1 MSLLTGNTEK
11 NDLENVMS
19 SYYGNETV
27 TAIVQL
33 KVDTKEADTIA
44 MTVAKHEAIFD
55 VFMVTG
61 DADIV
66 VKAKFTNYS
75 HVKKFLVDTLG
86 SIKGVKELKTMMVVT
101 AFKENGKMEDIG
113 AVR

>member
-1 MSLLTGNTEK
+1 MSDPRE
-11 NDLENVMS
+11 DIEQVMS
-19 SYYGNETV
+19 SFYGDEAV

-33 KVDTKEADTIA
+33 KVDTKEADSIA
-44 MTVAKHEAIFD
+44 MKVAKNDAIFD

-66 VKAKFTNYS
+66 VKAKFKNYS

-86 SIKGVKELKTMMVVT
+86 NIPGVKETKTMMVVT
-101 AFKENGKMEDIG
+101 AFKENGKLEDIG
-113 AVR
+113 VPR

>member
-1 MSLLTGNTEK
+1 LSEK
-11 NDLENVMS
+11 NDIESVMS
-19 SYYGNETV
+19 SYYGNDSV

-44 MTVAKHEAIFD
+44 MTVAKHEAVFD
-55 VFMVTG
+55 VYMVTG

-66 VKAKFTNYS
+66 VKAKFKNYS
-75 HVKKFLVDTLG
+75 SVKKFLVDSLG

-101 AFKENGKMEDIG
+101 AFKENGKLEDIG
-113 AVR
+113 VER

>member
-1 MSLLTGNTEK
+1 
-11 NDLENVMS
+11 MS
-19 SYYGNETV
+19 SYYGNDTV

-33 KVDTKEADTIA
+33 KVDTKEADSIA
-44 MTVAKHEAIFD
+44 IAVAKHEAIFD

-66 VKAKFTNYS
+66 VKAKFPNYS
-75 HVKKFLVDTLG
+75 YVKKFLVDTLG

-113 AVR
+113 VIR